1 MGHHLEYNF
10 AGLSEDGVLGVDRG
24 LPDDLLD
31 HPGQLLQVAAEKVL
45 RGGLAIFLKNLL
57 DVVELNAEEQLFI
70 AGEDTFK

>member
-1 MGHHLEYNF
+1 MGHHFEYNF